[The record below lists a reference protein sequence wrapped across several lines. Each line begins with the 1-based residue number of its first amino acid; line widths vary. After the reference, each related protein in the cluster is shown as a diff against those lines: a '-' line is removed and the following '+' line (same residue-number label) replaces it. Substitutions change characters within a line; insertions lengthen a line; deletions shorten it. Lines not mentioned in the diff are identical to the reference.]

1 MHDFEKYSVRVGNEL
16 GAGNPKAAAFSV
28 WMVTSVSFIIA
39 VVESIIIFSV
49 RDVISYA
56 FTTGETV
63 ANEVSDLCPLLVI
76 TIILN
81 GIQPVL
87 SGTTL
92 VLSKYLC

>member
-1 MHDFEKYSVRVGNEL
+1 
-16 GAGNPKAAAFSV
+16 
-28 WMVTSVSFIIA
+28 MVTSVSFIIA

-63 ANEVSDLCPLLVI
+63 TNEHYDLCPLLV
-76 TIILN
+76 TSIILN
-81 GIQPVL
+81 GIQPVF

-92 VLSKYLC
+92 ILSTYLS